1 MDFAITFKSTEQLS
15 SPLMMIMPTA
25 IRGRSAPS
33 HPQTIRVPYRA
44 IPVQLPSASPELNE
58 KLHLGAVH
66 AQSNARRS
74 TSVVD
79 VAKTAADQQPF
90 SGAASTD
97 FASKYLCS
105 NQCLVRRAT
114 M

>member
-1 MDFAITFKSTEQLS
+1 
-15 SPLMMIMPTA
+15 
-25 IRGRSAPS
+25 
-33 HPQTIRVPYRA
+33 
-44 IPVQLPSASPELNE
+44 VQLPSASPELNE

-79 VAKTAADQQPF
+79 LAKTAADQQPF

-105 NQCLVRRAT
+105 SVWKVRRVA